1 MILDV
6 LQLCIYPRINS
17 RTGCLDGMFAD
28 HLPREGSDTSGL
40 DAVVDAAQVAHSVLV
55 VSI

>member
-28 HLPREGSDTSGL
+28 HLPRGGSDTSGL
-40 DAVVDAAQVAHSVLV
+40 DAVDAAQVAHSVLV